1 LSRLGLACFAASV
14 DRPEVSRA
22 FAEWAG
28 AGLPLL
34 SDPDGDIA
42 RDYGVLDEEHGT
54 AARWTFFIGRDGRI
68 LAVDREV
75 SPTSHG
81 GDVLARAQEL
91 GMAVAA

>member
-1 LSRLGLACFAASV
+1 MNQLGLACFAASV

-22 FAEWAG
+22 FAEWTG

-34 SDPDGDIA
+34 SDPDGEVA
-42 RDYGVLDEEHGT
+42 RDYGVLDEERGM
-54 AARWTFFIGRDGRI
+54 ASRWTFFIGRDGRI
-68 LAVDREV
+68 LSVDREV

-81 GDVLARAQEL
+81 TDVLARVQEL